1 MRDNNI
7 LKAVLLLRKVGN
19 RYTTKEEQVAEVQ
32 GWFDK
37 GYMTDSSLQDWI
49 ESLKEELV
57 KTPEQLEAE
66 SEELLERL
74 CEAEAEQAR
83 QEMESFSCCSARDY
97 GPSNPCLYQQRV
109 TKRGL
114 SLLIIRGLTS
124 LSLVYPEVKPEN
136 DFLIP

>member
-57 KTPEQLEAE
+57 K
-66 SEELLERL
+66 
-74 CEAEAEQAR
+74 R
-83 QEMESFSCCSARDY
+83 QSSLKRKAKSF
-97 GPSNPCLYQQRV
+97 
-109 TKRGL
+109 
-114 SLLIIRGLTS
+114 
-124 LSLVYPEVKPEN
+124 
-136 DFLIP
+136 

>member
-57 KTPEQLEAE
+57 KHQSSLKRKAK
-66 SEELLERL
+66 
-74 CEAEAEQAR
+74 
-83 QEMESFSCCSARDY
+83 SF
-97 GPSNPCLYQQRV
+97 
-109 TKRGL
+109 
-114 SLLIIRGLTS
+114 
-124 LSLVYPEVKPEN
+124 
-136 DFLIP
+136 

>member
-49 ESLKEELV
+49 ESF
-57 KTPEQLEAE
+57 
-66 SEELLERL
+66 R
-74 CEAEAEQAR
+74 R
-83 QEMESFSCCSARDY
+83 
-97 GPSNPCLYQQRV
+97 
-109 TKRGL
+109 
-114 SLLIIRGLTS
+114 
-124 LSLVYPEVKPEN
+124 
-136 DFLIP
+136 

>member
-1 MRDNNI
+1 MKGGNSMRDNNI

-57 KTPEQLEAE
+57 K
-66 SEELLERL
+66 
-74 CEAEAEQAR
+74 R
-83 QEMESFSCCSARDY
+83 QSSLKRKAKSF
-97 GPSNPCLYQQRV
+97 
-109 TKRGL
+109 
-114 SLLIIRGLTS
+114 
-124 LSLVYPEVKPEN
+124 
-136 DFLIP
+136 

>member
-49 ESLKEELV
+49 ESLKEELI
-57 KTPEQLEAE
+57 K
-66 SEELLERL
+66 
-74 CEAEAEQAR
+74 R
-83 QEMESFSCCSARDY
+83 QSSLKRKAKSF
-97 GPSNPCLYQQRV
+97 
-109 TKRGL
+109 
-114 SLLIIRGLTS
+114 
-124 LSLVYPEVKPEN
+124 
-136 DFLIP
+136 